1 MGALEVII
9 EGEVL
14 DCRDDNACRTVP
26 SKKNALRCD
35 VMTDADRAAERLTTW
50 TRRRA
55 ADFTGTALFL
65 AYVLTTVG
73 YAYVRATRSL
83 ADLGPLYAYGAFV
96 LFVEMLGALSI
107 MFYGVWLTARP
118 IASDPAAA
126 DGLRRGY
133 SIRVLVPCYKE
144 SLAIVRRT
152 VLAALN
158 ARLPDGCSSTV
169 YLCDDGKDLD
179 KRDWIS
185 SLRRDDAV
193 YVTGRPRTGQ
203 TNGKS
208 ENLNYALRLI
218 YPKTGDI
225 PINEVVALFDA
236 DQTCSETIFERLLTY
251 LDSGDDVA
259 VALSPQLMH
268 NVSRDCDIFNHQNVH
283 FWEKMQLGMDA
294 YGFISLTGTNMLLRS
309 RALRDCDWFPTKTV
323 TEDWELGMRMKKRG
337 WKCRYATE
345 YLAIGEAPHDVRV
358 AFQQR
363 SRWCKGHF
371 QTFWS
376 EECPL
381 TDGQLT
387 MFNRLAYSS
396 SCLSYMTSGISV
408 PVMTA
413 VPIVTLLVGYF
424 PITLDFWTVSAI
436 TAYYVSMNALTYY
449 CASASHMKALWL
461 SNVATTIMFWAYLK
475 AAILTPPKAVWKR
488 GVTFKATK
496 KGGGAAS
503 NAALKELWPSLAI
516 TGTSV
521 ASLVLGLVGFSVDA
535 NAPRAIALCWVVYNT
550 VPHILLIAYAHVGQ
564 GPSLTLLCKAC
575 MFLSFF
581 ASSFALV
588 LMWLLYPRDTD
599 YGRAAT
605 LSLEFLQAQRSGP
618 LPAGYDVPW
627 RHPAGSGGFYSDGVV
642 GPVRLTASV
651 ARTTS
656 MLAWSLLDVPEYWAS
671 DLGARNDALDLLKC
685 GSDFVDASY
694 ENNGSAPLSIVY
706 MIGDLQAERATW
718 RRPEDVP
725 EPIPVMSVQCADGPS
740 DLAGQVVAAMVSSSL
755 AAVSYDTTD
764 LSTAASRIDAAHDL
778 FAHSMNNPGKYT
790 DLAGVLETKLADYF
804 PSNSYYD
811 DLFWAA
817 TWLFRAALAGYRRA
831 DMMYYANAMDVLMD
845 LAFGEQDVLAVSYDY
860 MPNAAVVHAAS
871 ITKSHKFHSAARSFL
886 WDWTCSGEATTT
898 ARGRGYYDKSPYLGD
913 SMAVAALAA
922 VYARNSAGFASGAEK
937 EGYYCFAETQ
947 GRYALGA
954 GRYAPYMVGFS
965 AKGPTKT
972 WHRGAVCP
980 AWPEPC
986 DAGAAFAGEPDANLL
1001 NGALLWAP
1009 TAKDGFPR
1017 SRGGN
1022 ATVVSLENNWAL
1034 PLLFPALEAK
1044 KTPYVRC
1051 LQGAGALRGQAL
1063 CRSGRPN
1070 ELRMG
1075 PMDVSQP
1082 SMPEFAG
1089 LYDKRA

>member
-1 MGALEVII
+1 MALEVII
-9 EGEVL
+9 EGEEL
-14 DCRDDNACRTVP
+14 DCKDDNVCKVLSNMHVMRC
-26 SKKNALRCD
+26 NA
-35 VMTDADRAAERLTTW
+35 MTAADRADERLTTW
-50 TRRRA
+50 TRQRA

-65 AYVLTTVG
+65 AYVLTTFG

-83 ADLGPLYAYGAFV
+83 GDLGPLYAYGVFV
-96 LFVEMLGALSI
+96 LFVEMLGAVSV

-126 DGLRRGY
+126 GGLRRGY

-152 VLAALN
+152 VLAALH
-158 ARLPDGCSSTV
+158 ARLPDGCRATV
-169 YLCDDGKDLD
+169 YLCDDGKDAD
-179 KRDWIS
+179 KRDWIAG
-185 SLRRDDAV
+185 LARDDAV
-193 YVTGRPRTGQ
+193 YVTGRPRTGE

-208 ENLNYALRLI
+208 ENLNYALRMI
-218 YPKTGDI
+218 YPRTGAI

-268 NVSRDCDIFNHQNVH
+268 NVQRDCDIFNHQNVH

-345 YLAIGEAPHDVRV
+345 YLAIGEAPHDIRV

-376 EECPL
+376 KECPL
-381 TDGQLT
+381 TDGKLT

-424 PITLDFWTVSAI
+424 PITLDFWTVTAI
-436 TAYYVSMNALTYY
+436 TAYYVSMNALTFY
-449 CASASHMKALWL
+449 CNNASHMKALWL

-475 AAILTPPKAVWKR
+475 AAILTPPKSVWRK

-496 KGGGAAS
+496 KGGSGAS
-503 NAALKELWPSLAI
+503 NAALKEMWPSLAI
-516 TGTSV
+516 FGVSV
-521 ASLVLGLVGFSVDA
+521 ASLVLGLIGFSVDA

-550 VPHILLIAYAHVGQ
+550 VPHFLLIAYAHVGQ
-564 GPSLTLLCKAC
+564 GPSLTFLCKAC
-575 MFLSFF
+575 MMLSFV

-588 LMWLLYPRDTD
+588 LMWLLYPRDVD
-599 YGRAAT
+599 YGRAAD
-605 LSLEFLQAQRSGP
+605 LSLDYLQAQRSGP
-618 LPAGYDVPW
+618 LPAGYDVTW
-627 RHPAGSGGFYSDGVV
+627 RHPAGSGGFYSDGAI
-642 GPVRLTASV
+642 GPVRLTSSIS
-651 ARTTS
+651 RSTS
-656 MLAWSLLDVPEYWAS
+656 MLAWSLLDVPEYWATHS
-671 DLGARNDALDLLKC
+671 SARASVLDLLKC
-685 GSDFVDASY
+685 GSDFVDAAY
-694 ENNGSAPLSIVY
+694 ARNGSVPLSIVY
-706 MIGDLQAERATW
+706 MMGDLQAERAAW

-725 EPIPVMSVQCADGPS
+725 EPAPVMTVQCADGPS

-755 AAVSYDTTD
+755 AAVSYDAMHSD
-764 LSTAASRIDAAHDL
+764 TAGERVDAAHDL
-778 FAHSMNNPGKYT
+778 FVYSMNSPGKYT
-790 DLAGVLETKLADYF
+790 DLPGVRETKLSDHF

-817 TWLFRAALAGYRRA
+817 TWLFRAAVAGYRRS
-831 DMMYYANAMDVLMD
+831 DMIYYANAMDLLMD
-845 LAFGEQDVLAVSYDY
+845 LSFGEQDVLAVSYDY

-871 ITKSHKFHSAARSFL
+871 ITKSYKFHSAARSFL
-886 WDWTCSGEATTT
+886 WDWTCSGEGVTT
-898 ARGRGYYDKSPYLGD
+898 ARGRGYYDESPYLGD
-913 SMAVAALAA
+913 TMAVAALAA
-922 VYARNSAGFASGAEK
+922 VYARKSSGFTTSAERQ
-937 EGYYCFAETQ
+937 GYYCFAETQ

-965 AKGPTKT
+965 DTSPSKT

-986 DAGAAFAGEPDANLL
+986 DDGAPFADDRDANVLK
-1001 NGALLWAP
+1001 GALLWVP

-1034 PLLFPALEAK
+1034 PLLFPALK
-1044 KTPYVRC
+1044 VKNSPYVRC
-1051 LQGAGALRGQAL
+1051 LQGTGALRGQPL
-1063 CRSGRPN
+1063 CRTGRPN

-1075 PMDVSQP
+1075 PMDVTKP

-1089 LYDKRA
+1089 LYEKRS